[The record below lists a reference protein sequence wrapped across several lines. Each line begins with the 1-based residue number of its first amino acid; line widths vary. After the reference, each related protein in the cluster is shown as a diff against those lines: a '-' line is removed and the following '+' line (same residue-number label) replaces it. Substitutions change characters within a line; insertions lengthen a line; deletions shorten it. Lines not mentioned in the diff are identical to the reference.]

1 MKYLLLI
8 QSNPANWATLE
19 QSEQDG
25 LMAEYR
31 ALTQEMVER
40 GEHLSGAP
48 LSDPQTTRTVRVRDG
63 RAEVT
68 DGPFAESKEYLAGYY
83 LIDVESEERAVEL
96 AKRIPDARFNAVE
109 VRAVMDMGGL
119 ES

>member
-8 QSNPANWATLE
+8 QSNPANWATLT

-25 LMAEYR
+25 MMTEYR
-31 ALTQEMVER
+31 ALTQEMVES
-40 GEHLSGAP
+40 GEHLDGGP
-48 LSDPQTTRTVRVRDG
+48 LTDPQTTRTVRVRDG

-83 LIDVESEERAVEL
+83 LVDVESEERAVEL